1 MGSAREARRIRP
13 VVDGAIAL
21 VVGSLPFFDA
31 YFHGVTAPAIA
42 TVVFSLVLAISLYG
56 RRRFPVIALGVLLL
70 AAIIAK
76 LIDST
81 PTSLVIG
88 AEIALFTVAIMNP
101 RRLAIIAGL
110 ISAVTIFSIG
120 QIGTA
125 APLLSEES
133 LEGVAWAGLA
143 VAVGDGMRT
152 RRNYVRLQEE
162 RVIRAE
168 ETRHQLAR
176 MREAEERVH
185 IARELHDIVAHHLAV
200 INIQAGLAERAMS
213 QNASETTVQAIERV
227 SEAARSALDDLSA
240 VLRLLRGSEDPEQRE
255 PAPGLSEV
263 NNLIA
268 SFAHAGDG
276 IHWTIKG
283 KVRSLEAASEL
294 TAYRVIQESL
304 TNASKYGVIGET
316 HLTIA
321 YEPSGLIVDVIN
333 PIREPAAANGNA
345 SAGTGYGVIG
355 LHERVGSIGGTL
367 TANARPD
374 GSYRVYAFI
383 PYASRSG

>member
-152 RRNYVRLQEE
+152 RRNYVRLQ
-162 RVIRAE
+162 
-168 ETRHQLAR
+168 
-176 MREAEERVH
+176 
-185 IARELHDIVAHHLAV
+185 
-200 INIQAGLAERAMS
+200 
-213 QNASETTVQAIERV
+213 
-227 SEAARSALDDLSA
+227 
-240 VLRLLRGSEDPEQRE
+240 
-255 PAPGLSEV
+255 
-263 NNLIA
+263 
-268 SFAHAGDG
+268 
-276 IHWTIKG
+276 
-283 KVRSLEAASEL
+283 
-294 TAYRVIQESL
+294 
-304 TNASKYGVIGET
+304 
-316 HLTIA
+316 
-321 YEPSGLIVDVIN
+321 
-333 PIREPAAANGNA
+333 
-345 SAGTGYGVIG
+345 
-355 LHERVGSIGGTL
+355 
-367 TANARPD
+367 
-374 GSYRVYAFI
+374 
-383 PYASRSG
+383 

>member
-1 MGSAREARRIRP
+1 MGSAEEARRIRP
-13 VVDGAIAL
+13 VVDGVIAL
-21 VVGSLPFFDA
+21 VFGSVPFFAA
-31 YFHGVTAPAIA
+31 YFHGVKAPFFA
-42 TVVFSLVLAISLYG
+42 TVMFSLVLAISLYV
-56 RRRFPVIALGVLLL
+56 RRRFPVIALGVLLV

-81 PTSLVIG
+81 PTAMVVG
-88 AEIALFTVAIMNP
+88 AEIALFTVAIMRP
-101 RRLAIIAGL
+101 RRHAIIAGL
-110 ISAVTIFSIG
+110 MSAATIFLIG
-120 QIGTA
+120 QIGRA
-125 APLLSEES
+125 EPVLSEES

-162 RVIRAE
+162 RAIRAE
-168 ETRHQLAR
+168 ETIHQIAR

-200 INIQAGLAERAMS
+200 INIQAGLAERAIS
-213 QNASETTVQAIERV
+213 RNASETAAQAIERV
-227 SEAARSALDDLSA
+227 SEAARSGLDDLSA

-255 PAPGLSEV
+255 PAPRLSQV
-263 NNLIA
+263 NSLIA

-283 KVRSLEAASEL
+283 KVRPLEAASEL

-304 TNASKYGVIGET
+304 TNASKYGVAGET

-321 YEPSGLIVDVIN
+321 YEPSGLTVDVTN
-333 PIREPAAANGNA
+333 PIREMGAANGNA
-345 SAGTGYGVIG
+345 AAGTGYGVIG
-355 LHERVGSIGGTL
+355 LNERVGSIGGTI
-367 TANARPD
+367 TAAAAPD
-374 GSYRVYAFI
+374 NTFRVNAFI
-383 PYASRSG
+383 PYTSRSG